1 MRMSAP
7 MFCHKCGKEAAA
19 DAKFCFACG
28 VQLVADNEQRVSIT
42 GKRPTSEENASL
54 APEKKPSSWLR
65 NISLGIVILPF
76 AHIMGGFLAHGE
88 NFPFEIVEHVTE
100 SSLWL
105 AYLLWPFAVVHLIY
119 LRQKRIAV
127 NSTQQKS
134 SPSSSAREI
143 PWRDR
148 PLIAPLIVIVFLF
161 ALNILRKF
169 LS

>member
-1 MRMSAP
+1 

-28 VQLVADNEQRVSIT
+28 VQLVADNEQRVAIT
-42 GKRPTSEENASL
+42 DKRPTSEENASL

-65 NISLGIVILPF
+65 NISQGIVILPF
-76 AHIMGGFLAHGE
+76 AHIMGGFLLAQGE
-88 NFPFEIVEHVTE
+88 NFPFDIVEHVTE
-100 SSLWL
+100 SPLWM

-127 NSTQQKS
+127 NSTQQTS

-143 PWRDR
+143 PLLDR
-148 PLIAPLIVIVFLF
+148 PLTAPLMVIGFSF
-161 ALNILRKF
+161 ALLMLAWLF
-169 LS
+169 

>member
-1 MRMSAP
+1 

-28 VQLVADNEQRVSIT
+28 VQLVADNEQRVPIT
-42 GKRPTSEENASL
+42 DKRPTSGENASL

-65 NISLGIVILPF
+65 NISQVIVILPF
-76 AHIMGGFLAHGE
+76 AGFAGAFLISLDR
-88 NFPFEIVEHVTE
+88 NYPFDLVEHVTE
-100 SSLWL
+100 SSLWM
-105 AYLLWPFAVVHLIY
+105 AYLLWPFAAVY
-119 LRQKRIAV
+119 LFNLRRKRIAV

-148 PLIAPLIVIVFLF
+148 PLIAPLIVIVFMF